1 MWVVIGAWNM
11 DPDLAPGGRQ
21 QLLTQ
26 IVPGVRQAP
35 GLVKGYWAGNEQIT
49 RSHTFIVF
57 QDREAA
63 EAFATDVRG
72 NTANQA
78 EHGVHAAEIV
88 VYEIVAE
95 T

>member
-1 MWVVIGAWNM
+1 MWVVIGAWNI
-11 DPDLAPGGRQ
+11 DPDRMAAARE
-21 QLLTQ
+21 QLLAH
-26 IVPGVRQAP
+26 IVPGVRHAP
-35 GLVKGYWAGNEQIT
+35 GLVKGYWAEQNA

-63 EAFATDVRG
+63 DAFAGDVRK
-72 NTANQA
+72 NTASQA
-78 EHGVHAAEIV
+78 EHGVDAVDIA